1 MRRIRIQMKYGK
13 YKKSGDNISVINTF
27 CGPSNHVNFQFYC
40 RSTLFGI
47 DPKKPHPIWV
57 WFQVASQRPI
67 LAGSDPP
74 TTFGA
79 IELNFCVRY
88 GNRCDLNAII
98 TTRYLIEK

>member
-1 MRRIRIQMKYGK
+1 MCFVSVVSLLRCVFVNSYFTNAQKNRTI
-13 YKKSGDNISVINTF
+13 SGTV
-27 CGPSNHVNFQFYC
+27 Y
-40 RSTLFGI
+40 
-47 DPKKPHPIWV
+47 
-57 WFQVASQRPI
+57 VASRRPI

-98 TTRYLIEK
+98 TTRYLIEKI